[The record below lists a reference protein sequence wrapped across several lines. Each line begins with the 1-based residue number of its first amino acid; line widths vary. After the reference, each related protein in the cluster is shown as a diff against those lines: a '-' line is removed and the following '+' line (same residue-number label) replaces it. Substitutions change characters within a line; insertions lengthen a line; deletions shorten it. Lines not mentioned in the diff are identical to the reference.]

1 MKIDNINEYQ
11 IIFIYIYFLFLLI
24 DDIFINLKKVFFK
37 AIYKYFFIN
46 KIDNILNK
54 IPINHHLPMYFI
66 IIIVTSFDCV
76 KNNFYI
82 LYEVYIK
89 VIVIEIKKENKVK
102 IIMYLSIFFNYT
114 IFVNFTLLLLLLY
127 YIGFKMFFYFFLSM

>member
-1 MKIDNINEYQ
+1 
-11 IIFIYIYFLFLLI
+11 
-24 DDIFINLKKVFFK
+24 
-37 AIYKYFFIN
+37 
-46 KIDNILNK
+46 
-54 IPINHHLPMYFI
+54 MYFI